1 MNEEEEQEQ
10 RNTILEKL
18 LDPLWI
24 MAIQSQR
31 IVFFVCFFFFVFFF
45 FLYTL
50 NPKNMC
56 TLYTVSNKTFTDV
69 RGSVEQLPQ
78 DLGGTTLNLSRLGPS
93 GRIV

>member
-31 IVFFVCFFFFVFFF
+31 IVEVFFF
-45 FLYTL
+45 FFYIYTL

-56 TLYTVSNKTFTDV
+56 TLYTVSNKTITDV

-78 DLGGTTLNLSRLGPS
+78 DLGGTTLNLPRLGPS

>member
-31 IVFFVCFFFFVFFF
+31 IVEVFFF
-45 FLYTL
+45 FFFFFFIYTL

-56 TLYTVSNKTFTDV
+56 TLYTVSNKTITDV

-78 DLGGTTLNLSRLGPS
+78 DLGGTTLNLPRLGPS

>member
-31 IVFFVCFFFFVFFF
+31 IVEVFFF
-45 FLYTL
+45 FFFFFIYTL
-50 NPKNMC
+50 NPKKNMC
-56 TLYTVSNKTFTDV
+56 TLYTVSNKTITDV

-78 DLGGTTLNLSRLGPS
+78 DLGGTTLNLPRLGPS

>member
-18 LDPLWI
+18 LDPPWI

-31 IVFFVCFFFFVFFF
+31 IVEVVFFF
-45 FLYTL
+45 FFFFFFIYTL

-56 TLYTVSNKTFTDV
+56 TLYTVSNKTITDV

-78 DLGGTTLNLSRLGPS
+78 DLGGTTLNLPRLGPS

>member
-31 IVFFVCFFFFVFFF
+31 IVEVFFF
-45 FLYTL
+45 FYIYTK
-50 NPKNMC
+50 PKKMC
-56 TLYTVSNKTFTDV
+56 TLYTVSNKTITDV

-78 DLGGTTLNLSRLGPS
+78 DLGGTTLNLPRLGPS

>member
-31 IVFFVCFFFFVFFF
+31 IVEAFFFFFF

-56 TLYTVSNKTFTDV
+56 TLYTVSNKTITDV

-78 DLGGTTLNLSRLGPS
+78 DLGGTTLNLPRLGPS

>member
-1 MNEEEEQEQ
+1 MRKKNRSKE
-10 RNTILEKL
+10 NTILEKL

-31 IVFFVCFFFFVFFF
+31 IVEGFWFFFFGFF
-45 FLYTL
+45 YTL

-56 TLYTVSNKTFTDV
+56 TLYTVSNKTITDV

-78 DLGGTTLNLSRLGPS
+78 DLGGTTLNLPRLGPS